1 MPTVAMKK
9 LDGSAN
15 GSLELSAE
23 AFPAEGNS
31 FVVREALNAF
41 EANQRQGTHS
51 TKTRGFVSG
60 GGKKPWR
67 QKGTGRARAG
77 STRSP
82 IWRHGAI
89 VFGPKPRDYRE
100 KVNRRKRRIALSAV
114 LGARLAEGRLLVID
128 SAEGAPVRT
137 KEVAALAKRLGAQ
150 GRTLFVTRE
159 VNDALVRST
168 RNHPMIG
175 VQVANALDV
184 YQLLC
189 AETLVFTKDALEA
202 VQANLEK
209 N

>member
-9 LDGSAN
+9 LDGSAS
-15 GSLELSAE
+15 GSIELSAE
-23 AFPAEGNS
+23 AFPAEGNT
-31 FVVREALNAF
+31 FVVREALNAY

-51 TKTRGFVSG
+51 TKTRAFVSG

-89 VFGPKPRDYRE
+89 IFGPQPRDYRE
-100 KVNRRKRRIALSAV
+100 KVNRRKRRMALGAV
-114 LGARLAEGRLLVID
+114 LGARLAAGKLIVVE
-128 SAEGAPVRT
+128 SAEGAPVKT
-137 KEVAALAKRLGAQ
+137 KEVAALAKRLGAE

-159 VNDALVRST
+159 VNAALVRST
-168 RNHPMIG
+168 RNHPTIS

-184 YQLLC
+184 HQLLC
-189 AETLVFTKDALEA
+189 ADTLVFTKDALEA